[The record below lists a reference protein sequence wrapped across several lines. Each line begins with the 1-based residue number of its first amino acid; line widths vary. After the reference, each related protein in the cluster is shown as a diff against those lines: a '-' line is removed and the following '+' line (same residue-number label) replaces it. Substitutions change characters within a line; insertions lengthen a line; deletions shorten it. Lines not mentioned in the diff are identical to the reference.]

1 MSLLRLRS
9 IVSHPRIQRRPRPKP
24 RTGSIMAASQAR
36 QHLHNVGRTQ
46 WEWYEDD
53 KLDPT
58 STCFA
63 LFMNTIVDAVGNLL
77 KVA

>member
-1 MSLLRLRS
+1 VAPVLSAPSPQPAPLRACCGLAALLGCIRDNRRLAT
-9 IVSHPRIQRRPRPKP
+9 V
-24 RTGSIMAASQAR
+24 
-36 QHLHNVGRTQ
+36 LTQ